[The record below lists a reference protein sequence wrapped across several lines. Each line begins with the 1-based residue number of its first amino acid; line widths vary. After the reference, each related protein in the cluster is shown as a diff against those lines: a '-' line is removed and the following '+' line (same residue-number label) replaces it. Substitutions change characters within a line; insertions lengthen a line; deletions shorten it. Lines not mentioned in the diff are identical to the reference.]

1 MLLVERLRLKKVAL
15 VEKQRILAGKDTRSR
30 RFTDVIPHGVTHDR
44 GHRQDQPQQPYV
56 QTECRVRRKEPGR
69 HEQGVTWQKKAN
81 QKEDE
86 LRTAWE
92 AICPPIYRD
101 TDLARINARCAQV
114 ALEWDA
120 SGVVGIGIL
129 GTTGAGK
136 TRALYHAMQRA
147 HRLGRS
153 CAAISHNA
161 FSRAVG
167 VAFSGEGADRAEA
180 RHRLEQLRRAQVVL
194 IDDLGKAPSTERTD
208 AELEDLVEE
217 RTANRRPIL
226 WTSNG
231 SAGWLAKRLGNDR
244 GEPFVRRLSEF
255 STIVSL

>member
-1 MLLVERLRLKKVAL
+1 MNNEPMQTPDQPTTISVEMPCKNCGETFTTERL
-15 VEKQRILAGKDTRSR
+15 EI
-30 RFTDVIPHGVTHDR
+30 F
-44 GHRQDQPQQPYV
+44 GHKFHYRHMCPPCNTVKTAYQEQ
-56 QTECRVRRKEPGR
+56 KEAS
-69 HEQGVTWQKKAN
+69 K
-81 QKEDE
+81 KEDE
-86 LRTAWE
+86 LRAAWE
-92 AICPPIYRD
+92 KICPPIYRD
-101 TDLARINARCAQV
+101 TDLSRIDPRCARI

-120 SGVVGIGIL
+120 SGSVGVGLL
-129 GTTGAGK
+129 GSTGAGK

-167 VAFSGEGADRAEA
+167 IAFSGDGADRAEA

>member
-1 MLLVERLRLKKVAL
+1 MTTPPTEAPPQTIAVEMPCRTCGETFATQQLNILGHKFHFRYLCPPCDVAKTTSDQAKQAN
-15 VEKQRILAGKDTRSR
+15 EKEA
-30 RFTDVIPHGVTHDR
+30 
-44 GHRQDQPQQPYV
+44 
-56 QTECRVRRKEPGR
+56 
-69 HEQGVTWQKKAN
+69 
-81 QKEDE
+81 E

-101 TDLARINARCAQV
+101 TDLARIDPRCAQT
-114 ALEWDA
+114 ALDWNA
-120 SGVVGIGIL
+120 SGSVGVGIL

-167 VAFSGEGADRAEA
+167 IAFSGDGAERAEA

>member
-1 MLLVERLRLKKVAL
+1 MINQPMTNNEPPPPPQTIAVEMPCRNCGVIFTTQQLN
-15 VEKQRILAGKDTRSR
+15 IL
-30 RFTDVIPHGVTHDR
+30 
-44 GHRQDQPQQPYV
+44 GHKFHFRYLCPPCDAAKHASDQ
-56 QTECRVRRKEPGR
+56 ER
-69 HEQGVTWQKKAN
+69 KAN

-101 TDLARINARCAQV
+101 TDLGRIDPRCAQA
-114 ALEWDA
+114 ALDWDA
-120 SGVVGIGIL
+120 SGSVGVGIL

-147 HRLGRS
+147 HRIGRS

-167 VAFSGEGADRAEA
+167 IAFSGEGADRAEA

>member
-1 MLLVERLRLKKVAL
+1 MTNQPMQTTAPDNPPIQSITVQFPCRNCATIFPTEQLDILGHKFHFRYFCPPCFEAKTTSDQ
-15 VEKQRILAGKDTRSR
+15 EKEEAKQNAEQRA
-30 RFTDVIPHGVTHDR
+30 
-44 GHRQDQPQQPYV
+44 
-56 QTECRVRRKEPGR
+56 
-69 HEQGVTWQKKAN
+69 
-81 QKEDE
+81 
-86 LRTAWE
+86 AWE
-92 AICPPIYRD
+92 KICPPIYRD
-101 TDLARINARCAQV
+101 TDLSRIDPRCAKV
-114 ALEWDA
+114 ALDWDA
-120 SGVVGIGIL
+120 SGSVGVGLL

-167 VAFSGEGADRAEA
+167 IAFSGDGADRAEA

>member
-1 MLLVERLRLKKVAL
+1 MTPTEPPPPETIAVEMPCRTCGETFATQQLNILGHKFHFRYLCPPCDAAKIASDQERQAN
-15 VEKQRILAGKDTRSR
+15 EKEA
-30 RFTDVIPHGVTHDR
+30 
-44 GHRQDQPQQPYV
+44 
-56 QTECRVRRKEPGR
+56 
-69 HEQGVTWQKKAN
+69 
-81 QKEDE
+81 E

-101 TDLARINARCAQV
+101 TDLARIDARCAQT
-114 ALEWDA
+114 ALDWNA
-120 SGVVGIGIL
+120 SGSVGVGIL

-167 VAFSGEGADRAEA
+167 IAFSGDGADRAEA

>member
-1 MLLVERLRLKKVAL
+1 MTPPTEPQPEQPPPPQTIAVEMPCKNCGDIFTTERL
-15 VEKQRILAGKDTRSR
+15 EI
-30 RFTDVIPHGVTHDR
+30 F
-44 GHRQDQPQQPYV
+44 GHKFHY
-56 QTECRVRRKEPGR
+56 R
-69 HEQGVTWQKKAN
+69 HMCPPCDAAKMASNEQKKSN
-81 QKEDE
+81 EKEDE
-86 LRTAWE
+86 LRTSWE

-101 TDLARINARCAQV
+101 TDLSRIDPRCAQV
-114 ALEWDA
+114 ALDWDA
-120 SGVVGIGIL
+120 NGSVGVGIL

-167 VAFSGEGADRAEA
+167 IGFSGDGADRAEA

>member
-1 MLLVERLRLKKVAL
+1 MINQPMTTTDQPTTIAVEMPCRNCGDTFTTQQLNILGHKFHFRYLCPPCDAEKVASDQ
-15 VEKQRILAGKDTRSR
+15 EKEDAKRLSEQRI
-30 RFTDVIPHGVTHDR
+30 
-44 GHRQDQPQQPYV
+44 
-56 QTECRVRRKEPGR
+56 
-69 HEQGVTWQKKAN
+69 
-81 QKEDE
+81 
-86 LRTAWE
+86 AWE

-101 TDLARINARCAQV
+101 TDLARIDSRCAKI
-114 ALEWDA
+114 ALDWDA
-120 SGVVGIGIL
+120 SGSVGVGLL
-129 GTTGAGK
+129 GSTGAGK

-167 VAFSGEGADRAEA
+167 IAFSGDGTDRAEA

>member
-1 MLLVERLRLKKVAL
+1 MNNQPMMTTTPDNQPIQSITVQFPCRECDIVFSTEQLN
-15 VEKQRILAGKDTRSR
+15 IL
-30 RFTDVIPHGVTHDR
+30 
-44 GHRQDQPQQPYV
+44 GHKFHFRYLCPVCFEMKTARDQ
-56 QTECRVRRKEPGR
+56 E
-69 HEQGVTWQKKAN
+69 
-81 QKEDE
+81 KEDAKRLSE
-86 LRTAWE
+86 QRTAWE
-92 AICPPIYRD
+92 LICPPIYRD
-101 TDLARINARCAQV
+101 TDLDRIDPRCARI
-114 ALEWDA
+114 ALDWDA
-120 SGVVGIGIL
+120 SGSVGVGIL

-167 VAFSGEGADRAEA
+167 IAFGGEGSDRAEA
-180 RHRLEQLRRAQVVL
+180 RHRLETLRRVQVVL

-231 SAGWLAKRLGNDR
+231 SASWLAKRLGNDR

-255 STIVSL
+255 STIVCL

>member
-1 MLLVERLRLKKVAL
+1 MIN
-15 VEKQRILAGKDTRSR
+15 QPMT
-30 RFTDVIPHGVTHDR
+30 TT
-44 GHRQDQPQQPYV
+44 DQPPAQSTISVEMPCRTCGATFATQQLNILGHKFHFRYLCPPCDAAKTTSDQV
-56 QTECRVRRKEPGR
+56 KQANEKE
-69 HEQGVTWQKKAN
+69 A
-81 QKEDE
+81 E

-101 TDLARINARCAQV
+101 TDLARIEPRCAEA
-114 ALEWDA
+114 ALDWDA
-120 SGVVGIGIL
+120 SGSVGIGIL

-167 VAFSGEGADRAEA
+167 IAFSGDGADRAEA
-180 RHRLEQLRRAQVVL
+180 RHRLEQLRRSQVVL